1 MINSGE
7 INNFI
12 KNNSKITK
20 KNGLKKNQKELISPL
35 NYTWKELFKLM
46 NKIKLIWHMRKFDNI
61 FMLDT
66 QALNKYI
73 YNNLKFCNKTP
84 NLRVKNNILESDIN
98 SFFQTNLFGYLS
110 EEQEIFDY
118 YDNLF
123 NKKQYIPKKDENEE
137 IPFGDFITD
146 YRDIFYAIQKNKKN
160 MRQLK
165 KIRWYIIMDEDNFY
179 EDKKNNNNFFNIN
192 NNDFLMDFSKEVEN
206 NNDSFDEE
214 ETNIYYKEYLKN
226 EKEKVL
232 DNLEEIFEKN
242 IINDKIIDKLLNN
255 EKYKIFY
262 IVKLIYLSI
271 SIFCKA
277 TICHLLNNF
286 SDIEECKYEEG
297 KYLTNRYLLCFNN
310 FVDSCILINKKC
322 ININIAINYLYK
334 ELFENYP
341 DFPKFSIFRM
351 CIRIWFT
358 EANTHLF
365 GQNSLLSKIKDK
377 LASIFSNN
385 LKEELFNKMEDN
397 LKNKNSFNSKSV
409 IYDKSKSFN
418 LSTSFMLF
426 NSDNLNNKMN
436 DYFSPYC
443 FGSKYINTYND
454 SDKQYKILD
463 KGLSII
469 NDTFSNEYSVYL
481 LNLSS
486 IDTNTLYDELVN
498 NFKNSIAYYINE
510 IFNIY
515 SNDKNY
521 DIKDVI
527 DNILN
532 YFDNY
537 FFKTRIIPNLKKTIY
552 EKVYLEIKNNLLEYI
567 KNKYL
572 DKNFSKTKKFN
583 ISHNNN
589 NSNNSSTKT
598 NFSSSLNS
606 KSVLKSSIINL
617 NFGNNYFNE
626 NDEFNNDTYKK
637 EIIDYIIKNTWNNN
651 KSNNE
656 IETKIE
662 EINKQTNIYDLFNYI
677 EKWNE
682 DHINTI
688 NKNDKKVMEEL
699 ININIKLN
707 INISI
712 PLKFNYLKRYLLSYS
727 LQYDWAFIKKV
738 KNIENYLNRIKT
750 NENEDIEMDLNNNN
764 ELGLN
769 YFTNDDNIEN
779 NNNELDVNYFN
790 NLNNIGNINNNV
802 GFNLRSSFFDY

>member
-35 NYTWKELFKLM
+35 NYTWKEIFKLM

-84 NLRVKNNILESDIN
+84 NYRVKNNILESDIN

-123 NKKQYIPKKDENEE
+123 KKKQYIPKIDENEE

-242 IINDKIIDKLLNN
+242 IINDEIIDKLLNN

-297 KYLTNRYLLCFNN
+297 KYLINEYLLSFNN

-358 EANTHLF
+358 EANTHLI
-365 GQNSLLSKIKDK
+365 GKNSLLSKIKDK

-436 DYFSPYC
+436 DYFSPYG

-498 NFKNSIAYYINE
+498 NFKNSIGYYINE

-537 FFKTRIIPNLKKTIY
+537 FFKARIIPNLKKTIY

-572 DKNFSKTKKFN
+572 DKNFSKT
-583 ISHNNN
+583 SYNN
-589 NSNNSSTKT
+589 NSSNSSTKT

-606 KSVLKSSIINL
+606 KSLLKSSIINL
-617 NFGNNYFNE
+617 NFGNFNFNE

-637 EIIDYIIKNTWNNN
+637 EIIDYIIKNTWDNN

-656 IETKIE
+656 IEAKIE
-662 EINKQTNIYDLFNYI
+662 EINKQTNIYDLFNSI

-682 DHINTI
+682 DHINII

-707 INISI
+707 INVNI

-738 KNIENYLNRIKT
+738 KNIENHLNIIKT
-750 NENEDIEMDLNNNN
+750 NKNENEDIEMDLNNNN